1 MLFFSLHL
9 FIYSRTIGPTSWLHL
24 PVRIYLLKLHKR
36 NTRIKCDICSKL
48 TIKTLARRQWRRSEV
63 FIVNFEHILHLTLV
77 FLFLTL
83 NMYLLAE
90 LCLYQYMNFLS
101 FLFFYL
107 LISINFILHKLW
119 ELSCFC

>member
-24 PVRIYLLKLHKR
+24 PVGIYLLKVNNR
-36 NTRIKCDICSKL
+36 NTRIKCEICSKL
-48 TIKTLARRQWRRSEV
+48 TIKAPESRQWRRSDV
-63 FIVNFEHILHLTLV
+63 FIANFEHISHLTLV
-77 FLFLTL
+77 FLLLTL
-83 NMYLLAE
+83 NMCLPAG